1 MPDRMPEDMPD
12 KMPEDTSDR
21 MPEDL
26 PVTKRINV
34 MVGITRSTVICVFC
48 YRYDCR
54 CHGSSF
60 ERNSF
65 VPKVLAEGMANSQGQ
80 LEDAKYIERCNRMIE
95 KVMSEDMDSLPDV
108 CRLWN
113 RNTDWK
119 GHWPRFLA
127 RVGRYHLCQVEE
139 AIPALEQLRLRW
151 QEMMEQSLPEASWI
165 YEAECQLEQMRD
177 TVRAFK

>member
-1 MPDRMPEDMPD
+1 
-12 KMPEDTSDR
+12 
-21 MPEDL
+21 
-26 PVTKRINV
+26 
-34 MVGITRSTVICVFC
+34 MVRRCKVKKLFLLSYLCFCWILKVLLSSSRSLLSFL
-48 YRYDCR
+48 YDCR
-54 CHGSSF
+54 CHASSF
-60 ERNSF
+60 ERHSF

-113 RNTDWK
+113 RNTAWK
-119 GHWPRFLA
+119 GHWPRLLA

-151 QEMMEQSLPEASWI
+151 QEKMEQSLPEASWI

-177 TVRAFK
+177 TLRAFK

>member
-1 MPDRMPEDMPD
+1 
-12 KMPEDTSDR
+12 
-21 MPEDL
+21 
-26 PVTKRINV
+26 
-34 MVGITRSTVICVFC
+34 
-48 YRYDCR
+48 
-54 CHGSSF
+54 
-60 ERNSF
+60 
-65 VPKVLAEGMANSQGQ
+65 MANSQGQ

-113 RNTDWK
+113 RNTAWK
-119 GHWPRFLA
+119 GHWPRLLA

-139 AIPALEQLRLRW
+139 AIPAVEQLRLRW

-177 TVRAFK
+177 TLRAFK